1 MIVRNLSR
9 RVAYDVEYSSSVVIG
24 EEGVVVAV
32 VIFLAVFFVV
42 AEEEDEAKIL
52 VCVRGANENAV
63 VANNAVVDLIL
74 SIQELLAANE
84 WRQ

>member
-24 EEGVVVAV
+24 EEGVVVVAV
-32 VIFLAVFFVV
+32 VIFLAVFFVTD
-42 AEEEDEAKIL
+42 EEDEAKIL